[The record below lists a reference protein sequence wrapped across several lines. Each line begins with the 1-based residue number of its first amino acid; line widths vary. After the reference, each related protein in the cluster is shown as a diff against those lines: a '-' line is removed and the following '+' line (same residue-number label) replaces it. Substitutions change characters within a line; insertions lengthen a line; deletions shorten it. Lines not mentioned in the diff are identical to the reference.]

1 MIKALDATCV
11 GSVVTISGVPVPGAT
26 ILSEGVGSSSGVAY
40 IDGDKVYY
48 VAKTTPDVKTLLEKV
63 VASITELTT
72 ALTAIDAKP
81 VGGAGSAPAPGA
93 AANIAN
99 LTAISVQL
107 NTLKA
112 AMK

>member
-1 MIKALDATCV
+1 MIKALNATCAA
-11 GSVVTISGVPVPGAT
+11 SVVSIGGVPVPGAT

-40 IDGDKVYY
+40 IDADKVYY

-63 VASITELTT
+63 VAAITELTT

-81 VGGAGSAPAPGA
+81 VGGTGSAPAPGA